1 MKKYITLC
9 AIASLSFSL
18 QNSLFCMHETKANKK
33 ETIKEIIFEDPL
45 DEKETKMI
53 REREAKEALMDECM
67 EATEHSFIYKKL
79 RTDMKKFVEATA
91 IDLVCAEL
99 CTEFVKKP
107 FFMLIN
113 FFERCV
119 IDDSFDKDI

>member
-1 MKKYITLC
+1 MDQQK
-9 AIASLSFSL
+9 SSNNENFLS
-18 QNSLFCMHETKANKK
+18 KAYQKM
-33 ETIKEIIFEDPL
+33 FP